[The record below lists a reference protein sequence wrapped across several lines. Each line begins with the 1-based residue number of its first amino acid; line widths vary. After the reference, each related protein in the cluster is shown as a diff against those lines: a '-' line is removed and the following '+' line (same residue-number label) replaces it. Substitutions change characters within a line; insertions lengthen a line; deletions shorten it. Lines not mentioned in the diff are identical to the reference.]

1 MKPIKSRLKKQRCI
15 QHRKTEYLKAINRV
29 IDGEAEPEY
38 ATSRF
43 KKLKEISK

>member
-1 MKPIKSRLKKQRCI
+1 MKPIKARLKKQLCI

-38 ATSRF
+38 ATRRWQ
-43 KKLKEISK
+43 KLQEIQK